1 MSRRK
6 VVMAKIDMY
15 SYADYD
21 VQPKVK
27 GKKPKKSKKK
37 KVHKFRDKNAT

>member
-1 MSRRK
+1 
-6 VVMAKIDMY
+6 MAKIDMY
-15 SYADYD
+15 SYDDYD

-37 KVHKFRDKNAT
+37 KVHKFHDKNAT